1 MTPMQRTLEVIKKD
15 GLKYWITEHW
25 NQYSRKRQDL
35 FNIIDVL
42 VLDCGMVGFQV
53 CGSDMASHKK
63 KLLEDEKENTF
74 AWLSQPG
81 ARLEVWGWRKLKKK
95 RGMKATEWKPRIADI
110 LIVNGELYWEERS

>member
-15 GLKYWITEHW
+15 GLKYWIVEHW

-42 VLDCGMVGFQV
+42 VLDGGMVGFQV

-63 KLLEDEKENTF
+63 KILEDEKENTF

-95 RGMKATEWKPRIADI
+95 RGMKATEWRPRIADI
-110 LIVNGELYWEERS
+110 LIVNGELYWEERA